1 MSYISFGNIE
11 KKLLIYFVLYILT
24 LAIDEICYFIRDDK
38 DKNLKNIAIDY
49 LVEFGGSIF
58 YAIPAFLINRK
69 NKELISRDISK
80 EIIADEKAIKFNV
93 YKKLFFLLI

>member
-24 LAIDEICYFIRDDK
+24 LAINEICYFIRDDK
-38 DKNLKNIAIDY
+38 DKNLKNIAINY

-58 YAIPAFLINRK
+58 YAIPVF
-69 NKELISRDISK
+69 
-80 EIIADEKAIKFNV
+80 
-93 YKKLFFLLI
+93 